1 MQQLNEVQMSF
12 RTRLGHQVAALALAA
27 AASIPLQAGAQ
38 AGQTAWASGPWQ
50 YNAMIYGYLPTIGGS
65 TTFPADS
72 GGTGLDIDAGTIID
86 HLKMTFMGSLGMHN
100 GRWGAFTDVLY
111 LNLGANKSQTRDL
124 AVGGIELP
132 ASATADLSYDMKGT
146 IWTLAGQYRIA
157 AKPDYTM
164 DLVAGARMFQLK
176 QRLDWSVSGDLGP
189 IVLPGR
195 SGQANLNDTVWDAVV
210 GVKGRYAFGANK
222 AWSLPYYLDV
232 GAGESKSTWQGAIGI
247 AYQYNWGEIGA
258 MWRYIGYDFK
268 SGGAV
273 KEMNFNGP
281 MIGANFRW

>member
-1 MQQLNEVQMSF
+1 MSI
-12 RTRLGHQVAALALAA
+12 RIRLGRRVAALALAA
-27 AASIPLQAGAQ
+27 GAFLPLQANAQ
-38 AGQTAWASGPWQ
+38 ANQTAWNAGTWQ
-50 YNAMIYGYLPTIGGS
+50 YSAMIYGYLPTISGS

-72 GGTGLDIDAGTIID
+72 GGTGVGIDAGTIID

-111 LNLGANKSQTRDL
+111 LDLGANKSD
-124 AVGGIELP
+124 VGGVLP
-132 ASATADLSYDMKGT
+132 GATVDLSYDMKGT
-146 IWTLAGQYRIA
+146 IWTLAGQYRVA
-157 AKPDYTM
+157 TRPDYTM

-176 QRLDWSVSGDLGP
+176 QRLDWSRSGGLGTA
-189 IVLPGR
+189 V
-195 SGQANLNDTVWDAVV
+195 SGQANRNDTVWDAIV

-222 AWSLPYYLDV
+222 VWSMPYYLDV

-247 AYQYNWGEIGA
+247 AYQYSWGEIGA

-268 SGGAV
+268 SGSAV
-273 KEMNFNGP
+273 KDMSFNGP